1 MWKHYC
7 IVEKEWLAVAKG
19 YKCNWCDVAEIKE

>member
-7 IVEKEWLAVAKG
+7 PVEKEWLEVAKG
-19 YKCNWCDVAEIKE
+19 QCCNWCNIKEIK

>member
-7 IVEKEWLAVAKG
+7 IVEKEWLEIAKG
-19 YKCNWCDVAEIKE
+19 QCCNWCDKKEEK